1 MLSRGQIGRA
11 VRRICSSGVASMD
24 DPQVRNALQDK
35 YKPRE
40 KDLPASVTK
49 GQCIQSLGGL
59 RESLLGLATGV
70 SPGFGG
76 LRNEHLRCFAE
87 TGEEDDLK
95 AMESFSLKYLNGEF
109 PPWFS
114 KVWNSVSTVPLYKP
128 DGTLR
133 PVGIKPSLIR
143 DLHKAV
149 IRGNRGVLTDF
160 LEPQQMALSQAGGA
174 KLVHSVRMM
183 LEHRRDFCAVKLD
196 IKNAHNEVSRSSII
210 EALEREPS
218 LRHLA
223 WHVATCLAATT
234 SLESGGRVWGETGEG
249 HSQGDPEASSCFCIA
264 WHQEVI
270 QLDRTLQAVGGMAKF
285 GNDDGYAIG
294 PASVLFPAI
303 AKFANDIRVKHLLQL
318 QVKKTEVFSW
328 SGLAPPEA
336 PKEMKIAGETL
347 EGRFYPG
354 MIVYGI
360 PVGCDEYVR
369 YMLDEVVGDIAKE
382 IFRVKEVLAGES
394 QAMWAVLN
402 SSLAHKLDWH
412 LTLCYPSDIRPAAER
427 LDKIIWSVLESVSR
441 CSIPTGGEVDGTLA
455 VAEVEWLNGSTF
467 QQLLIPQPIKLGG
480 LGVRSVLETSPA
492 AFVGGVEMSLPHFSG
507 HEGLCPGLGEVLGDT
522 EGGERWADFL
532 ARESRTALEFRGSWT
547 SLAREAAQYASYLD
561 VALESPLSS
570 AVECAG
576 GCSVDGSTR
585 RKLVQQRESLRHQVL
600 TKALKEHPDRMFRP
614 ATVFQNFDKLSGA
627 WLLALPGSSTGLSS
641 PVFAEAMAAHL
652 CLPSPAVKDSGWV
665 GRSLGRRGEIID
677 HYGDTIMNCNDLP
690 GDSWRHRHDSGKMAI
705 TTECYDAKLPVD
717 CEVYGLFSD
726 LLPAA
731 AEGHGGDLEWGRSRQ
746 GLIPDYRLRL
756 PTPEGNNDCLAELKF
771 VSAGVTWFPRGV
783 QGRGTD
789 RRSGLLQTEYRR
801 KLAKYDQKY
810 HGTGPGQSGPLV
822 QRLDGYGKLWGLVV
836 GPWGDGSKDLHTLVS
851 AVGNSLV
858 AAKARARGWEA
869 GEGELG
875 QAISQI
881 RRRLSC
887 TFIRSQALCLLA
899 RLGQLGP
906 GARAAAHRR
915 NDALRAE
922 SARRR
927 EAQAHWQAHIKGR
940 GLGRVGMVFVP

>member
-1 MLSRGQIGRA
+1 M
-11 VRRICSSGVASMD
+11 
-24 DPQVRNALQDK
+24 
-35 YKPRE
+35 
-40 KDLPASVTK
+40 
-49 GQCIQSLGGL
+49 
-59 RESLLGLATGV
+59 
-70 SPGFGG
+70 
-76 LRNEHLRCFAE
+76 
-87 TGEEDDLK
+87 
-95 AMESFSLKYLNGEF
+95 
-109 PPWFS
+109 
-114 KVWNSVSTVPLYKP
+114 
-128 DGTLR
+128 
-133 PVGIKPSLIR
+133 
-143 DLHKAV
+143 
-149 IRGNRGVLTDF
+149 
-160 LEPQQMALSQAGGA
+160 
-174 KLVHSVRMM
+174 
-183 LEHRRDFCAVKLD
+183 
-196 IKNAHNEVSRSSII
+196 
-210 EALEREPS
+210 
-218 LRHLA
+218 
-223 WHVATCLAATT
+223 
-234 SLESGGRVWGETGEG
+234 SGGEGE
-249 HSQGDPEASSCFCIA
+249 
-264 WHQEVI
+264 
-270 QLDRTLQAVGGMAKF
+270 K
-285 GNDDGYAIG
+285 
-294 PASVLFPAI
+294 
-303 AKFANDIRVKHLLQL
+303 
-318 QVKKTEVFSW
+318 
-328 SGLAPPEA
+328 
-336 PKEMKIAGETL
+336 TL
-347 EGRFYPG
+347 E
-354 MIVYGI
+354 
-360 PVGCDEYVR
+360 
-369 YMLDEVVGDIAKE
+369 
-382 IFRVKEVLAGES
+382 
-394 QAMWAVLN
+394 
-402 SSLAHKLDWH
+402 
-412 LTLCYPSDIRPAAER
+412 
-427 LDKIIWSVLESVSR
+427 
-441 CSIPTGGEVDGTLA
+441 
-455 VAEVEWLNGSTF
+455 VAEVEWLNGSSF
-467 QQLLIPQPIKLGG
+467 QKLLIPQPIKLGG
-480 LGVRSVLETSPA
+480 LGVRSLVETSPA
-492 AFVGGVEMSLPHFSG
+492 AFIGGVEMSLPHFIG
-507 HEGLCPGLGEVLGDT
+507 HEGLCPGLGEVLGDID
-522 EGGERWADFL
+522 GVERWRDFL
-532 ARESRTALEFRGSWT
+532 ARESRTALEFGESWT
-547 SLAREAAQYASYLD
+547 SLSREAEQFASYLD

-570 AVECAG
+570 SAESAG

-585 RKLVQQRESLRHQVL
+585 RKLVQQREALRHQVL
-600 TKALKEHPDRMFRP
+600 TKALKEHPDRTFRP

-652 CLPSPAVKDSGWV
+652 CLPSPAVQDSGWV

-677 HYGDTIMNCNDLP
+677 QYGDTVMNCNDLP

-756 PTPEGNNDCLAELKF
+756 PTPEGNSDCLAELKF

-789 RRSGLLQTEYRR
+789 RRSGLLQSEYRR

-810 HGTGPGQSGPLV
+810 HGTSPDQSGPLV
-822 QRLDGYGKLWGLVV
+822 RRLDGYGKLWGLVV

-906 GARAAAHRR
+906 GAKAAAHRR